1 MVLQSFPHYLMFLSF
16 FRLHNEGLYASV
28 ASIQLLPHSKA
39 IDKIDESFIYPN
51 NDRTVNAVDS
61 VGWTGFEPLFE
72 PFTVMLDDPKK
83 FTILMDKEQF
93 LYDLAQ
99 RKQEALLHAWS
110 IRQSTGNDILEAPM
124 MKRLLGS
131 NEGQSNGQGGVVLMK
146 HKQIHDKKE
155 KRDENNDSDNDSD
168 NNSVQDD
175 DVEEDEETGENNG

>member
-1 MVLQSFPHYLMFLSF
+1 MHGVTVFSSLFHVSF

-39 IDKIDESFIYPN
+39 IDKIDESFIHPN
-51 NDRTVNAVDS
+51 NDRSVNAVDS
-61 VGWTGFEPLFE
+61 VGWSGFE

-131 NEGQSNGQGGVVLMK
+131 NEEQSNEQQGVVLMK
-146 HKQIHDKKE
+146 HEQVHDKKE